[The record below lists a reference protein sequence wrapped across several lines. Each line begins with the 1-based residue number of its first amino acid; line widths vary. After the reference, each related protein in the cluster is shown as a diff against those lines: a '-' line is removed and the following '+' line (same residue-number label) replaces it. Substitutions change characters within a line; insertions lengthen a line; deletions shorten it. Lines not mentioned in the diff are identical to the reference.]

1 MKKKISFPSFIMQN
15 EQHLSKYTHLFEWM
29 NAIKKEHHYTN
40 NSFTI
45 DNNTLPNNIPMDTGA
60 MCDVRWFFGTTHF
73 ILQISF
79 VFQSP
84 SIWRVFSERLAFD
97 QQLFFDHPLVH
108 QRIPTFTYAL
118 RFTSLYKSLEVED
131 ISCLSWNS
139 MKNWTYSTTRF
150 RQFIHMYRKSKMAT
164 HIHTQAQHKH
174 KRTHNVCIVS
184 ECVIK
189 IKKTKKQQRRK

>member
-60 MCDVRWFFGTTHF
+60 MCDGFSVPRILFCKYHSYFNRLPFDVSSLNGLLLINSFFWSPIGTSTHSHIHIR
-73 ILQISF
+73 IL
-79 VFQSP
+79 
-84 SIWRVFSERLAFD
+84 WL
-97 QQLFFDHPLVH
+97 
-108 QRIPTFTYAL
+108 L

-150 RQFIHMYRKSKMAT
+150 RQFVRMYRKSKMAT
-164 HIHTQAQHKH
+164 HIHTQAQH